1 MKLPI
6 NWNLPGQH
14 NCALAFLEIVMWK
27 IAFLI
32 LCLLLPTLA
41 TAQDDPEFLKL
52 GGDLYGGG
60 SAVVVTDAAAHDVF
74 LGAQDTT
81 LAGPITGSA
90 HMVGQN
96 VILAQPVAGNAYAA
110 GQTVTL
116 SGAVAGSATLAGQTV
131 TIGNIGRNLRA
142 FGQSV
147 AVNGTVGGAALI
159 AAQSVTFN
167 NAITGD
173 VAVNAEMI
181 NFGPAAKI
189 DGTLTIY
196 HSDPTSIDVP
206 NEVVP
211 AARIARKTVEEWSK
225 DAPTSIGVSRQ
236 TIWRGLLSTIVTVTV
251 LAALLA
257 ALIPAKLSQMRATF
271 LARPLRSF
279 WFGFLTLSAAI
290 GTSVVLA
297 MSLIGLLAMP
307 LSIVLAIIIG
317 FVGYIVGAYALGV
330 GLLSLIGRADP
341 GTWIERAL
349 AAAVGAVV
357 IAGIGLV
364 PFVGW
369 LVVLAVTLTGVGAL
383 CIVFFRPRFYSEAAP
398 AT

>member
-1 MKLPI
+1 
-6 NWNLPGQH
+6 
-14 NCALAFLEIVMWK
+14 
-27 IAFLI
+27 
-32 LCLLLPTLA
+32 
-41 TAQDDPEFLKL
+41 
-52 GGDLYGGG
+52 
-60 SAVVVTDAAAHDVF
+60 VVTDAAAHDVF

-196 HSDPTSIDVP
+196 HSDPASIDVP
-206 NEVVP
+206 NGVVP
-211 AARIARKTVEEWSK
+211 AARITRKTVEEWSK

-257 ALIPAKLSQMRATF
+257 ALIPGKLSQMRATF

-317 FVGYIVGAYALGV
+317 FLGYIVGAYALGV

-383 CIVFFRPRFYSEAAP
+383 CIVFFRPGFYSEAAP
-398 AT
+398 SHLAN